1 MYIYI
6 YIVIYYC
13 SSYIKMLGSAL
24 WWLPSD
30 ISCLVEAVRESVD
43 DMPSKV
49 QRAAA
54 ATKKQNKRR
63 DFTMAVNMSTSTS
76 ELRLIE
82 TQTSVGYFFE
92 TWQDRK
98 VPFLCHPEP
107 GTQIPPQWSGTLLQ
121 TSFLGTPCGKRCLL
135 HVLWNLKCS

>member
-1 MYIYI
+1 M
-6 YIVIYYC
+6 
-13 SSYIKMLGSAL
+13 GSAL

-43 DMPSKV
+43 DMTMFSLAYVWHALQVPKSSNLKKIRKQRLAKNV
-49 QRAAA
+49 QAQWQWKCQR
-54 ATKKQNKRR
+54 
-63 DFTMAVNMSTSTS
+63 STS

-107 GTQIPPQWSGTLLQ
+107 GTQIPLQWSGTLLQ

-135 HVLWNLKCS
+135 HVLWNLKSS